1 MRTKKTT
8 EAISVPVTEE
18 IVAFNIEDLDTISDN
33 TRKPKKKKNYINNA
47 DLLKELEISN
57 TKGKMTNELTKMLMM
72 LTHRFAMKGRF
83 ANYTYNEDM
92 QAFALFT
99 IVRVWHKFDSTKS
112 NNPFAYFTQTI
123 KNAFFQYD
131 NTERAQRDVKDK
143 IRITQ
148 GEAPSFSFLD
158 RNGHDDFDSNLSSS
172 DSVELLY
179 SSTDHFDDSQG
190 VTPDE
195 EA

>member
-1 MRTKKTT
+1 MKARKKAAIET
-8 EAISVPVTEE
+8 EVLVTETVE
-18 IVAFNIEDLDTISDN
+18 GFQLSDLTTNVIDGK
-33 TRKPKKKKNYINNA
+33 KPKKKKNYINNA

-57 TKGKMTNELTKMLMM
+57 TKGKMTDNLTRMLMM

-131 NTERAQRDVKDK
+131 NTERAQRDIRDK
-143 IRITQ
+143 ILISQ
-148 GEAPSFSFLD
+148 GESPSFSFLD
-158 RNGHDDFDSNLSSS
+158 RNGHDDFDSHLSSS

-179 SSTDHFDDSQG
+179 TSSDHTLGQG
-190 VTPDE
+190 EADE